1 MTARVRDTARR
12 WCANIVVV
20 VDRGATVERGVVIA
34 LHRVTKAR
42 CAARMTEAPF
52 ARIIIVVVPGIVVVV
67 VVVTL
72 WRGARGG
79 ARRPWDVPM
88 DARPNGSHVEH
99 RACGTYTEYLDSI
112 ECSKADIC

>member
-34 LHRVTKAR
+34 LHLVTKAR
-42 CAARMTEAPF
+42 CAARTTETPF
-52 ARIIIVVVPGIVVVV
+52 ARIIVVVPGIVTV

-72 WRGARGG
+72 
-79 ARRPWDVPM
+79 
-88 DARPNGSHVEH
+88 
-99 RACGTYTEYLDSI
+99 
-112 ECSKADIC
+112 

>member
-67 VVVTL
+67 VVTL
-72 WRGARGG
+72 CRDARGG
-79 ARRPWDVPM
+79 ARRPRDGWMHDRM
-88 DARPNGSHVEH
+88 DHM
-99 RACGTYTEYLDSI
+99 
-112 ECSKADIC
+112 

>member
-67 VVVTL
+67 VVTL
-72 WRGARGG
+72 WRDARGG
-79 ARRPWDVPM
+79 ARRPRDGWMHDRM
-88 DARPNGSHVEH
+88 DHM
-99 RACGTYTEYLDSI
+99 
-112 ECSKADIC
+112 